1 MKLIWRVWDEG
12 SLLAAAAMVIPASSA
27 LAVDATG
34 CHFLEFGS
42 YSRRFV
48 ECNVRNEGAVPIA
61 DLSYWVIVTETGRT
75 VPWGK
80 TEVRTTHVDGGI
92 EPGEVV
98 ALTFAGPALPP
109 RAKGN
114 LTITVS
120 ITEARDL
127 SGNPID

>member
-1 MKLIWRVWDEG
+1 MKGLF
-12 SLLAAAAMVIPASSA
+12 LAAAAAVIPASSA

-48 ECNVRNEGAVPIA
+48 ECNVKNEGAVPIA
-61 DLSYWVIVTETGRT
+61 DLSYSVLVTETGRT

-114 LTITVS
+114 LTITVT